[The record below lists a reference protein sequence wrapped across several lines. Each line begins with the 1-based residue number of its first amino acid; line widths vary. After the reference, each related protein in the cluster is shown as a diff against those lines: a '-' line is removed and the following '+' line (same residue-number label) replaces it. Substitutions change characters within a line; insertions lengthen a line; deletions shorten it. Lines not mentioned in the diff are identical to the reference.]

1 MGFIFVTHVKNFLD
15 ENILRR
21 SVERDNII
29 KYKYN
34 EGNNTRRVRK
44 NNQRRRNPDNNQE
57 MV

>member
-29 KYKYN
+29 KYTYN